1 MSTERYHELKTKYN
15 TLSDEREKINCL
27 IDIVLEIRN
36 YDIEEAYRLSKE
48 IIDRSRK
55 INYTEGIGRGLNNK
69 GACYWLKGEYD
80 NGLDTLKE
88 ALKIAKQFDLLALKA
103 RIYNN
108 YGNIYRDLGDLSNAS
123 KYFQWALEIN
133 EELGDELSQSV
144 VLISISNLHFDLYDY
159 DNALEYAK
167 RCLEIFKKYDD
178 KKRLISVYHTLGN
191 IYLKQ
196 EVYNLA
202 IVNFKRSLVLSEPNT
217 VGHMLA
223 NSGIG
228 KVYYKEKMFEK
239 AQKYLR
245 LVIQQAKELSNFEG
259 IIISEFYLG
268 RISLDEMDYKNAL
281 IHFDIAFDLANEH
294 SRKHDVMSIHEMY
307 AQVYEKMGDI
317 VEAYENLKKFE
328 KLKEEI
334 FQQNAINKLRNLQVR
349 HEIEF
354 AVKEKEVAEQS
365 AKLKQEFIA
374 NMSHEIRTPMNAI
387 VGMAR
392 LLQEKNPRDDQNKY
406 LNAITQSADNLLVII
421 NDILDFSK
429 IEAGK
434 ITIESVPFSL
444 KHLLKNVVTL
454 LRFKAVEKGIDIRFD
469 ANENVPEHLIGDPT
483 RLSQVLMNLAGNAVK
498 FTEKGMVQ
506 IVCRNVELEDDFV
519 KIAFDVIDTG
529 IGISEKYVG
538 KIFESFTQAGTD
550 VARKFGGTGLG
561 LTISKQLVELMEG
574 SIEVSSKIGEGTTFT
589 FLLPFQIGDGKFIEQ
604 LDELDIAE
612 SDLNVLNRTKILLVD
627 DNEFNRIVAVDT
639 LKSIAANIDI
649 TEAQSGFDA
658 IEKLKESTF
667 DLVLMDIQ
675 MPKMSGIETTK
686 KIRNE
691 FDEPISNIKIIAM
704 TANVMKNDIDNY
716 LQNGMNDHIP
726 KPFHKSEL
734 VNKILNQL
742 DKEIVGNRQLAVSN
756 IQLAVV
762 SQLSAFE
769 NKNQVLTTNNLPLNT
784 KLTDPRFLISFA
796 GNDKEKQKKYI
807 NIFLQNAPKLLT
819 QMQNGLEKNDHEM
832 IKISAHSL
840 KTQLNYMGV
849 KEEFSHVQEI
859 EQMTSHTHKKEEIK
873 LLIDNLQMVCEQAFK
888 ELENY
893 VKAI

>member
-1 MSTERYHELKTKYN
+1 MSTERYHELQANYN
-15 TLSDEREKINCL
+15 TLTDEREKINCL

-36 YDIEEAYRLSKE
+36 YDIDEAFRLSNE
-48 IIDRSRK
+48 IIERSTK
-55 INYTEGIGRGLNNK
+55 IDYQEGVGRGLNNK

-80 NGLDTLKE
+80 KGMSVLKE
-88 ALKIAKQFDLLALKA
+88 ALKIAKQYKLVALKA

-133 EELGDELSQSV
+133 EQLGDELSQSA

-159 DNALEYAK
+159 ENALEYAK
-167 RCLEIFKKYDD
+167 RCLQIFIKYDD

-202 IVNFKRSLVLSEPNT
+202 IINFKRSLVLSEPNT

-268 RISLDEMDYKNAL
+268 RISLDEKDYKNAL
-281 IHFDIAFDLANEH
+281 VHFDIAFDLANEH
-294 SRKHDVMSIHEMY
+294 FRKHDVMSIHEMY
-307 AQVYEKMGDI
+307 AKVYEKMGDI

-334 FQQNAINKLRNLQVR
+334 FQQNTFNKLRNLQLR

-387 VGMAR
+387 VGMTR
-392 LLQEKNPRDDQNKY
+392 LLQEKNPRADQSKY
-406 LNAITQSADNLLVII
+406 LDAITQSADNLLVII

-434 ITIESVPFSL
+434 ITIESVSFSL
-444 KHLLKNVVTL
+444 KQILKNVVTL
-454 LRFKAVEKGIDIRFD
+454 LRFKAIEKGIDIRFD
-469 ANENVPEHLIGDPT
+469 FTENVPEHLIGDPT
-483 RLSQVLMNLAGNAVK
+483 RLTQVLMNLAGNAVK
-498 FTEKGMVQ
+498 FTEKGSVQ
-506 IVCRNVELEDDFV
+506 IVCRNVELEGDCV
-519 KIAFDVIDTG
+519 KMAFDVIDTG
-529 IGISEKYVG
+529 IGISEEYVG

-561 LTISKQLVELMEG
+561 LTISKQLVELMGG
-574 SIEVSSKIGEGTTFT
+574 SVEVKSKIGEGTTFT
-589 FLLPFQIGDGKFIEQ
+589 FILPFQIGEGDFKQSQDDFT
-604 LDELDIAE
+604 IAVN
-612 SDLNVLNRTKILLVD
+612 DLEILNLSKILLVD

-639 LKSIAANIDI
+639 LKSIAPNISI
-649 TEAQSGFDA
+649 LEAQSGMEA
-658 IEKLKESTF
+658 IEKLKTNEI

-675 MPKMSGIETTK
+675 MPKMSGIEATLF
-686 KIRNE
+686 IRNKLE
-691 FDEPISNIKIIAM
+691 APLNRIKIIAM
-704 TANVMKNDIDNY
+704 TANVMKNDIDSY

-734 VNKILNQL
+734 IFKILNQL
-742 DKEIVGNRQLAVSN
+742 DKNKEVIKNRIVEYEAIEDEQAPSHL
-756 IQLAVV
+756 
-762 SQLSAFE
+762 
-769 NKNQVLTTNNLPLNT
+769 LPAT
-784 KLTDPRFLISFA
+784 QLTDPSFLISFA
-796 GNDKEKQKKYI
+796 GDDKEKQKKYI
-807 NIFLQNAPKLLT
+807 SIFLQNAPKLLL
-819 QMQNGLEKNDHEM
+819 QMQNGFENNDLEM
-832 IKISAHSL
+832 VKISAHSL

-849 KEEFSHVQEI
+849 KEEYSHVQEI
-859 EQMTSHTHKKEEIK
+859 EQMASHEHKNEEIK
-873 LLIDNLQMVCEQAFK
+873 LLIDNLQQICVQAFK
-888 ELENY
+888 ELEDY
-893 VKAI
+893 IEAI

>member
-1 MSTERYHELKTKYN
+1 MSTERYHELQANYN
-15 TLSDEREKINCL
+15 TLTDEREKINCL

-36 YDIEEAYRLSKE
+36 YDIDEAFRLSNE
-48 IIDRSRK
+48 IIERSTK
-55 INYTEGIGRGLNNK
+55 IDYQEGVGRGLNNK

-80 NGLDTLKE
+80 KGMSVLKE
-88 ALKIAKQFDLLALKA
+88 ALKIAKQYKLVALKA

-133 EELGDELSQSV
+133 EQLGDELSQSA

-159 DNALEYAK
+159 ENALEYAK
-167 RCLEIFKKYDD
+167 RCLQIFIKYDD

-202 IVNFKRSLVLSEPNT
+202 IINFKRSLVLSEPNT

-268 RISLDEMDYKNAL
+268 RISLDEKDYKNAL
-281 IHFDIAFDLANEH
+281 VHFDIAFDLANEH
-294 SRKHDVMSIHEMY
+294 FRKHDVMSIHEMY
-307 AQVYEKMGDI
+307 AKVYEKMGDI

-334 FQQNAINKLRNLQVR
+334 FQQNTFNKLRNLQLR

-387 VGMAR
+387 VGMTR
-392 LLQEKNPRDDQNKY
+392 LLQEKNPRADQSKY
-406 LNAITQSADNLLVII
+406 LDAITQSADNLLVII

-434 ITIESVPFSL
+434 ITIESVSFSL
-444 KHLLKNVVTL
+444 KQILKNVVTL
-454 LRFKAVEKGIDIRFD
+454 LRFKAIEKGIDIRFD
-469 ANENVPEHLIGDPT
+469 FTENVPEHLIGDPT
-483 RLSQVLMNLAGNAVK
+483 RLTQVLMNLAGNAVK
-498 FTEKGMVQ
+498 FTEKGSVQ
-506 IVCRNVELEDDFV
+506 IVCRNVELEGDCV
-519 KIAFDVIDTG
+519 KMAFDVIDTG
-529 IGISEKYVG
+529 IGISEEYVG

-561 LTISKQLVELMEG
+561 LTISKQLVELMGG
-574 SIEVSSKIGEGTTFT
+574 SVEVKSKIGEGTTFT
-589 FLLPFQIGDGKFIEQ
+589 FILPFQIGEGDFKQSQDDFT
-604 LDELDIAE
+604 IAVN
-612 SDLNVLNRTKILLVD
+612 DLEILNRSKILLVD

-639 LKSIAANIDI
+639 LKSIAPNMSIL
-649 TEAQSGFDA
+649 EAQSGMEA
-658 IEKLKESTF
+658 IEKLKTNEI

-675 MPKMSGIETTK
+675 MPKMSGIEATLF
-686 KIRNE
+686 IRNKLE
-691 FDEPISNIKIIAM
+691 APLNRIKIIAM
-704 TANVMKNDIDNY
+704 TANVMKNDIDSY

-734 VNKILNQL
+734 IFKILNQL
-742 DKEIVGNRQLAVSN
+742 DNNKEVIKNRIVEYEAIEDELAPSH
-756 IQLAVV
+756 L
-762 SQLSAFE
+762 
-769 NKNQVLTTNNLPLNT
+769 LPAT
-784 KLTDPRFLISFA
+784 QLTDPSFLISFA
-796 GNDKEKQKKYI
+796 GDDKEKQKKYI
-807 NIFLQNAPKLLT
+807 SIFLKNAPKLLL
-819 QMQNGLEKNDHEM
+819 QMQNGFENNDLEM
-832 IKISAHSL
+832 VKISAHSL

-849 KEEFSHVQEI
+849 KEEYSHVQEI
-859 EQMTSHTHKKEEIK
+859 EQMASHEHKNEEIK
-873 LLIDNLQMVCEQAFK
+873 SLIDNLQQICVQAFK
-888 ELENY
+888 ELEDY
-893 VKAI
+893 IEAI

>member
-1 MSTERYHELKTKYN
+1 MSTERYHELQANYN
-15 TLSDEREKINCL
+15 TLTDEREKINCL

-36 YDIEEAYRLSKE
+36 YDIDEAFRLSNE
-48 IIDRSRK
+48 IIERSTK
-55 INYTEGIGRGLNNK
+55 IDYQEGVGRGLNNK

-80 NGLDTLKE
+80 KGMSVLKE
-88 ALKIAKQFDLLALKA
+88 ALKIAKQYKLVALKA

-133 EELGDELSQSV
+133 EQLGDELSQSA

-159 DNALEYAK
+159 ENALEYAK
-167 RCLEIFKKYDD
+167 RCLQIFIKYDD

-202 IVNFKRSLVLSEPNT
+202 IINFKRSLVLSEPNT

-268 RISLDEMDYKNAL
+268 RISLDEKDYKNAL
-281 IHFDIAFDLANEH
+281 VHFDIAFDLANEH
-294 SRKHDVMSIHEMY
+294 FRKHDVMSIHEMY
-307 AQVYEKMGDI
+307 AKVYEKMGDI

-334 FQQNAINKLRNLQVR
+334 FQQNTFNKLRNLQLR

-387 VGMAR
+387 VGMTR
-392 LLQEKNPRDDQNKY
+392 LLQEKNPRADQSKY
-406 LNAITQSADNLLVII
+406 LDAITQSADNLLVII

-434 ITIESVPFSL
+434 ITIESVSFSL
-444 KHLLKNVVTL
+444 KQILKNVVTL
-454 LRFKAVEKGIDIRFD
+454 LRFKAIEKGIDIRFD
-469 ANENVPEHLIGDPT
+469 INENVPEHLIGDPT
-483 RLSQVLMNLAGNAVK
+483 RLTQVLMNLAGNAVK
-498 FTEKGMVQ
+498 FTEKGSVQ
-506 IVCRNVELEDDFV
+506 IVCRNVELEGDYV
-519 KIAFDVIDTG
+519 KMAFDVIDTG
-529 IGISEKYVG
+529 IGISEEYVG

-561 LTISKQLVELMEG
+561 LTISKQLVVLMGG
-574 SIEVSSKIGEGTTFT
+574 SVEVKSKIGEGTTFT
-589 FLLPFQIGDGKFIEQ
+589 FILPFQIGEGDFKQSQDDFT
-604 LDELDIAE
+604 IAVN
-612 SDLNVLNRTKILLVD
+612 DLEILNRSKILLVD

-639 LKSIAANIDI
+639 LKSIAPNMSIL
-649 TEAQSGFDA
+649 EAQSGMEA
-658 IEKLKESTF
+658 IEKLKTNEI

-675 MPKMSGIETTK
+675 MPKMSGIEATLF
-686 KIRNE
+686 IRNKLE
-691 FDEPISNIKIIAM
+691 APLNRIKIIAM
-704 TANVMKNDIDNY
+704 TANVMKNDIDSY

-734 VNKILNQL
+734 IFKILNQL
-742 DKEIVGNRQLAVSN
+742 DNNKEVIKNRIVEYEAIEDELAPSH
-756 IQLAVV
+756 L
-762 SQLSAFE
+762 
-769 NKNQVLTTNNLPLNT
+769 LPAT
-784 KLTDPRFLISFA
+784 QLTDPSFLISFA
-796 GNDKEKQKKYI
+796 GDDKEKQKKYI
-807 NIFLQNAPKLLT
+807 SIFLKNAPKLLL
-819 QMQNGLEKNDHEM
+819 QMQNGFENNDLEM
-832 IKISAHSL
+832 VKISAHSL

-849 KEEFSHVQEI
+849 KEEYSHVQEI
-859 EQMTSHTHKKEEIK
+859 EQMASHEHKNEEIK
-873 LLIDNLQMVCEQAFK
+873 LLIDNLQQICVQAFK
-888 ELENY
+888 ELEDY
-893 VKAI
+893 IEAI

>member
-1 MSTERYHELKTKYN
+1 MSTERYHELQANYN
-15 TLSDEREKINCL
+15 TLTDEREKINCL

-36 YDIEEAYRLSKE
+36 YDIDEAFRLSNE
-48 IIDRSRK
+48 IIERSTK
-55 INYTEGIGRGLNNK
+55 IDYQEGVGRGLNNK

-80 NGLDTLKE
+80 KGMSVLKE
-88 ALKIAKQFDLLALKA
+88 ALKIAKQYKLVALKA

-133 EELGDELSQSV
+133 EQLGDELSQSA

-159 DNALEYAK
+159 ENALEYAK
-167 RCLEIFKKYDD
+167 RCLQIFIKYDD

-202 IVNFKRSLVLSEPNT
+202 IINFKRSLVLSEPNT

-268 RISLDEMDYKNAL
+268 RISLDEKDYKNAL
-281 IHFDIAFDLANEH
+281 VHFDIAFDLANEH
-294 SRKHDVMSIHEMY
+294 FRKHDVMSIHEMY
-307 AQVYEKMGDI
+307 AKVYEKMGDI

-334 FQQNAINKLRNLQVR
+334 FQQNTFNKLRNLQLR

-387 VGMAR
+387 VGMTR
-392 LLQEKNPRDDQNKY
+392 LLQEKNPRADQSKY
-406 LNAITQSADNLLVII
+406 LDAITQSADNLLVII

-434 ITIESVPFSL
+434 ITIESVSFSL
-444 KHLLKNVVTL
+444 KQILKNVVTL
-454 LRFKAVEKGIDIRFD
+454 LRFKAIEKGIDIRFD
-469 ANENVPEHLIGDPT
+469 INENVPEHLIGDPT
-483 RLSQVLMNLAGNAVK
+483 RLTQVLMNLAGNAVK
-498 FTEKGMVQ
+498 FTEKGSVQ
-506 IVCRNVELEDDFV
+506 IVCRNVELEGDYV
-519 KIAFDVIDTG
+519 KMAFDVIDTG
-529 IGISEKYVG
+529 IGISEEYVG

-561 LTISKQLVELMEG
+561 LTISKQLVVLMGG
-574 SIEVSSKIGEGTTFT
+574 SVEVKSKIGEGTTFT
-589 FLLPFQIGDGKFIEQ
+589 FILPFQIGEGDFKQSQDDFT
-604 LDELDIAE
+604 IAVN
-612 SDLNVLNRTKILLVD
+612 DLEILNRSKILLVD

-639 LKSIAANIDI
+639 LKSIAPNMSIL
-649 TEAQSGFDA
+649 EAQSGMEA
-658 IEKLKESTF
+658 IEKLKTNEI

-675 MPKMSGIETTK
+675 MPKMSGIEATLF
-686 KIRNE
+686 IRNKLE
-691 FDEPISNIKIIAM
+691 APLNRIKIIAM
-704 TANVMKNDIDNY
+704 TANVMKNDIDSY

-734 VNKILNQL
+734 IFKILNQL
-742 DKEIVGNRQLAVSN
+742 DNNKEVIKNRIVEYEAIEDELAPSH
-756 IQLAVV
+756 L
-762 SQLSAFE
+762 
-769 NKNQVLTTNNLPLNT
+769 LPAT
-784 KLTDPRFLISFA
+784 QLTDPSFLISFA
-796 GNDKEKQKKYI
+796 GDDKEKQKKYI
-807 NIFLQNAPKLLT
+807 SIFLKNAPKLLL
-819 QMQNGLEKNDHEM
+819 QMQNGFENNDLEM
-832 IKISAHSL
+832 VKISAHSL

-849 KEEFSHVQEI
+849 KEEYSHVQEI
-859 EQMTSHTHKKEEIK
+859 EQMASHEHKNEEIK
-873 LLIDNLQMVCEQAFK
+873 SLIDNLQQICVQAFK
-888 ELENY
+888 ELEEY
-893 VKAI
+893 IEAI

>member
-1 MSTERYHELKTKYN
+1 MSTERYHELQANYN
-15 TLSDEREKINCL
+15 TLTDEREKINCL

-36 YDIEEAYRLSKE
+36 YDIDEAFRLSNE
-48 IIDRSRK
+48 IIERSTK
-55 INYTEGIGRGLNNK
+55 IDYQEGVGRGLNNK

-80 NGLDTLKE
+80 KGMSVLKE
-88 ALKIAKQFDLLALKA
+88 ALKIAKQYKLVALKA

-133 EELGDELSQSV
+133 EQLGDELSQSA

-159 DNALEYAK
+159 ENALEYAK
-167 RCLEIFKKYDD
+167 RCLQIFIKYDD

-202 IVNFKRSLVLSEPNT
+202 IINFKRSLVLSEPNT

-268 RISLDEMDYKNAL
+268 RISLDEKDYKNAL
-281 IHFDIAFDLANEH
+281 VHFDIAFDLANEH
-294 SRKHDVMSIHEMY
+294 FRKHDVMSIHEMY
-307 AQVYEKMGDI
+307 AKVYEKMGDI

-334 FQQNAINKLRNLQVR
+334 FQQNTFNKLRNLQFR

-387 VGMAR
+387 VGMTR
-392 LLQEKNPRDDQNKY
+392 LLQEKNPRADQSKY
-406 LNAITQSADNLLVII
+406 LDAITQSADNLLVII

-434 ITIESVPFSL
+434 ITIESVSFSL
-444 KHLLKNVVTL
+444 KQILKNVVTL
-454 LRFKAVEKGIDIRFD
+454 LRFKAIEKGIDIRFD
-469 ANENVPEHLIGDPT
+469 FNENVPEHLIGDPT
-483 RLSQVLMNLAGNAVK
+483 RLTQVLMNLAGNAVK
-498 FTEKGMVQ
+498 FTEKGSVQ
-506 IVCRNVELEDDFV
+506 IVCRNVELEGDYV
-519 KIAFDVIDTG
+519 KMAFDVIDTG
-529 IGISEKYVG
+529 IGISEEYVG

-561 LTISKQLVELMEG
+561 LTISKQLVVLMGG
-574 SIEVSSKIGEGTTFT
+574 SVEVKSKIGEGTTFT
-589 FLLPFQIGDGKFIEQ
+589 FILPFQIGEGDFKQSQDDFT
-604 LDELDIAE
+604 IAVN
-612 SDLNVLNRTKILLVD
+612 DLEILNRSKILLVD

-639 LKSIAANIDI
+639 LKSIAPNMSIL
-649 TEAQSGFDA
+649 EAQSGMEA
-658 IEKLKESTF
+658 IEKLKTNEI

-675 MPKMSGIETTK
+675 MPKMSGIEATLF
-686 KIRNE
+686 IRNKLE
-691 FDEPISNIKIIAM
+691 APLNRIKIIAM
-704 TANVMKNDIDNY
+704 TANVMKNDIDSY

-734 VNKILNQL
+734 IFKILNQL
-742 DKEIVGNRQLAVSN
+742 DNNKEVIKNRIVEYEAIEDELAPSH
-756 IQLAVV
+756 L
-762 SQLSAFE
+762 
-769 NKNQVLTTNNLPLNT
+769 LPAT
-784 KLTDPRFLISFA
+784 QLTDPSFLISFA
-796 GNDKEKQKKYI
+796 GDDKEKQKKYI
-807 NIFLQNAPKLLT
+807 SIFLKNAPKLLL
-819 QMQNGLEKNDHEM
+819 QMQNGFENNDLEM
-832 IKISAHSL
+832 VKISAHSL

-849 KEEFSHVQEI
+849 KEEYSHVQEI
-859 EQMTSHTHKKEEIK
+859 EQMASHEHKNEEIK
-873 LLIDNLQMVCEQAFK
+873 SLIDNLQQICVQAFK
-888 ELENY
+888 ELEEY
-893 VKAI
+893 IEAI

>member
-1 MSTERYHELKTKYN
+1 MSTERYHELQANYN
-15 TLSDEREKINCL
+15 TLTDEREKINCL

-36 YDIEEAYRLSKE
+36 YDIDEAFRLSNE
-48 IIDRSRK
+48 IIERSTK
-55 INYTEGIGRGLNNK
+55 IDYQEGVGRGLNNK

-80 NGLDTLKE
+80 KGMSVLKE
-88 ALKIAKQFDLLALKA
+88 ALKIAKQYKLVALKA

-133 EELGDELSQSV
+133 EQLGDELSQSA

-159 DNALEYAK
+159 ENALEYAK
-167 RCLEIFKKYDD
+167 RCLQIFIKYDD

-202 IVNFKRSLVLSEPNT
+202 IINFKRSLVLSEPNT

-268 RISLDEMDYKNAL
+268 RISLDEKDYKNAL
-281 IHFDIAFDLANEH
+281 VHFDIAFDLANEH
-294 SRKHDVMSIHEMY
+294 FRKHDVMSIHEMY
-307 AQVYEKMGDI
+307 AKVYEKMGDI

-334 FQQNAINKLRNLQVR
+334 FQQNTFNKLRNLQLR

-387 VGMAR
+387 VGMTR
-392 LLQEKNPRDDQNKY
+392 LLQEKNPRADQSKY
-406 LNAITQSADNLLVII
+406 LDAITQSADNLLVII

-434 ITIESVPFSL
+434 ITIESVSFSL
-444 KHLLKNVVTL
+444 KQILKNVVTL
-454 LRFKAVEKGIDIRFD
+454 LRFKAIEKGIDIRFD
-469 ANENVPEHLIGDPT
+469 FNENVPEHLIGDPT
-483 RLSQVLMNLAGNAVK
+483 RLTQVLMNLAGNAVK
-498 FTEKGMVQ
+498 FTEKGSVQ
-506 IVCRNVELEDDFV
+506 IVCRNVELEGDCV
-519 KIAFDVIDTG
+519 KMAFDVIDTG
-529 IGISEKYVG
+529 IGISEEYVG

-561 LTISKQLVELMEG
+561 LTISKQLVVLMGG
-574 SIEVSSKIGEGTTFT
+574 SVEVKSKIGEGTTFT
-589 FLLPFQIGDGKFIEQ
+589 FILPFQIGEGDFKQSQDDFT
-604 LDELDIAE
+604 IAVN
-612 SDLNVLNRTKILLVD
+612 DLEILNRSKILLVD

-639 LKSIAANIDI
+639 LKSIAPNMSIL
-649 TEAQSGFDA
+649 EAQSGMEA
-658 IEKLKESTF
+658 IEKLKTNEI

-675 MPKMSGIETTK
+675 MPKMSGIEATLF
-686 KIRNE
+686 IRNKLE
-691 FDEPISNIKIIAM
+691 APLNRIKIIAM
-704 TANVMKNDIDNY
+704 TANVMKNDIDSY

-734 VNKILNQL
+734 IFKILNQL
-742 DKEIVGNRQLAVSN
+742 DNNKEVIKNRIVEYEAIEDELAPSH
-756 IQLAVV
+756 L
-762 SQLSAFE
+762 
-769 NKNQVLTTNNLPLNT
+769 LPAT
-784 KLTDPRFLISFA
+784 QLTDPSFLISFA
-796 GNDKEKQKKYI
+796 GDDKEKQKKYI
-807 NIFLQNAPKLLT
+807 SIFLKNAPKLLL
-819 QMQNGLEKNDHEM
+819 QMQNGFENNDLEM
-832 IKISAHSL
+832 VKISAHSL

-849 KEEFSHVQEI
+849 KEEYSHVQEI
-859 EQMTSHTHKKEEIK
+859 EQMASHEHKNEEIK
-873 LLIDNLQMVCEQAFK
+873 SLIDNLQQICVQAFK
-888 ELENY
+888 ELEDY
-893 VKAI
+893 IEAI

>member
-1 MSTERYHELKTKYN
+1 MSTERYHELQANYN
-15 TLSDEREKINCL
+15 TLTDEREKINCL

-36 YDIEEAYRLSKE
+36 YDIDEAFRLSNE
-48 IIDRSRK
+48 IIERSTK
-55 INYTEGIGRGLNNK
+55 IDYQEGVGRGLNNK

-80 NGLDTLKE
+80 KGMSVLKE
-88 ALKIAKQFDLLALKA
+88 ALKIAKQYKLVALKA

-133 EELGDELSQSV
+133 EQLGDELSQSA

-159 DNALEYAK
+159 ENALEYAK
-167 RCLEIFKKYDD
+167 RCLQIFIKYDD

-202 IVNFKRSLVLSEPNT
+202 IINFKRSLVLSEPNT

-268 RISLDEMDYKNAL
+268 RISLDEKDYKNAL
-281 IHFDIAFDLANEH
+281 VHFDIAFDLANEH
-294 SRKHDVMSIHEMY
+294 FRKHDVMSIHEMY
-307 AQVYEKMGDI
+307 AKVYEKMGDI

-334 FQQNAINKLRNLQVR
+334 FQQNTFNKLRNLQLR

-387 VGMAR
+387 VGMTR
-392 LLQEKNPRDDQNKY
+392 LLQEKNPRADQSKY
-406 LNAITQSADNLLVII
+406 LDAITQSADNLLVII

-434 ITIESVPFSL
+434 ITIESVSFSL
-444 KHLLKNVVTL
+444 KQILKNVVTL
-454 LRFKAVEKGIDIRFD
+454 LRFKAIEKGIDIRFD
-469 ANENVPEHLIGDPT
+469 INENVPEHLIGDPT
-483 RLSQVLMNLAGNAVK
+483 RLTQVLMNLAGNAVK
-498 FTEKGMVQ
+498 FTEKGSVQ
-506 IVCRNVELEDDFV
+506 IVCRNVELEGDCV
-519 KIAFDVIDTG
+519 KMAFDVIDTG
-529 IGISEKYVG
+529 IGISEEYVG

-561 LTISKQLVELMEG
+561 LTISKQLVVLMGG
-574 SIEVSSKIGEGTTFT
+574 SVEVKSKIGEGTTFT
-589 FLLPFQIGDGKFIEQ
+589 FILPFQIGEGDFKQSQDDFT
-604 LDELDIAE
+604 IAVN
-612 SDLNVLNRTKILLVD
+612 DLEILNRSKILLVD

-639 LKSIAANIDI
+639 LKSIAPNMSIL
-649 TEAQSGFDA
+649 EAQSGMEA
-658 IEKLKESTF
+658 IEKLKTNEI

-675 MPKMSGIETTK
+675 MPKMSGIEATLF
-686 KIRNE
+686 IRNKLE
-691 FDEPISNIKIIAM
+691 APLNRIKIIAM
-704 TANVMKNDIDNY
+704 TANVMKNDIDSY

-734 VNKILNQL
+734 IFKILNQL
-742 DKEIVGNRQLAVSN
+742 DNNKEVIKNRIVEYEATEDELAPSH
-756 IQLAVV
+756 L
-762 SQLSAFE
+762 
-769 NKNQVLTTNNLPLNT
+769 LPAT
-784 KLTDPRFLISFA
+784 QLTDPSFLISFA
-796 GNDKEKQKKYI
+796 GDDKEKQKKYI
-807 NIFLQNAPKLLT
+807 SIFLKNAPKLLL
-819 QMQNGLEKNDHEM
+819 QMQNGFENNDLEM
-832 IKISAHSL
+832 VKISAHSL

-849 KEEFSHVQEI
+849 KEEYSHVQEI
-859 EQMTSHTHKKEEIK
+859 EQMASHEHKNEEIK
-873 LLIDNLQMVCEQAFK
+873 SLIDNLQQICVQAFK
-888 ELENY
+888 ELEEY
-893 VKAI
+893 IEAI

>member
-1 MSTERYHELKTKYN
+1 MSTERYHELQANYN
-15 TLSDEREKINCL
+15 TLTDEREKINCL

-36 YDIEEAYRLSKE
+36 YDIDEAFRLSNE
-48 IIDRSRK
+48 IIERSTK
-55 INYTEGIGRGLNNK
+55 IDYQEGVGRGLNNK

-80 NGLDTLKE
+80 KGMSVLKE
-88 ALKIAKQFDLLALKA
+88 ALKIAKQYKLVALKA

-133 EELGDELSQSV
+133 EQLGDELSQSA

-159 DNALEYAK
+159 ENALEYAK
-167 RCLEIFKKYDD
+167 RCLQIFIKYDD

-202 IVNFKRSLVLSEPNT
+202 IINFKRSLVLSEPNT

-268 RISLDEMDYKNAL
+268 RISLDEKDYKNAL
-281 IHFDIAFDLANEH
+281 VHFDIAFDLANEH
-294 SRKHDVMSIHEMY
+294 FRKHDVMSIHEMY
-307 AQVYEKMGDI
+307 AKVYEKMGDI

-334 FQQNAINKLRNLQVR
+334 FQQNTFNKLRNLQLR

-387 VGMAR
+387 VGMTR
-392 LLQEKNPRDDQNKY
+392 LLQEKNPRADQSKY
-406 LNAITQSADNLLVII
+406 LDAITQSADNLLVII

-434 ITIESVPFSL
+434 ITIESVSFSL
-444 KHLLKNVVTL
+444 KQILKNVVTL
-454 LRFKAVEKGIDIRFD
+454 LRFKAIEKGIDIRFD
-469 ANENVPEHLIGDPT
+469 FNENVPEHLIGDPT
-483 RLSQVLMNLAGNAVK
+483 RLTQVLMNLAGNAVK
-498 FTEKGMVQ
+498 FTEKGSVQ
-506 IVCRNVELEDDFV
+506 IVCRNVELEGDCV
-519 KIAFDVIDTG
+519 KMAFDVIDTG
-529 IGISEKYVG
+529 IGISEEYVG

-561 LTISKQLVELMEG
+561 LTISKQLVELMGG
-574 SIEVSSKIGEGTTFT
+574 SVEVKSKIGVGTTFT
-589 FLLPFQIGDGKFIEQ
+589 FILPFQIGEGDFKQSQDDFT
-604 LDELDIAE
+604 IAVN
-612 SDLNVLNRTKILLVD
+612 DLEILNLSKILLVD

-639 LKSIAANIDI
+639 LKSIAPNMSIL
-649 TEAQSGFDA
+649 EAQSGMEA
-658 IEKLKESTF
+658 IEKLKTNEI

-675 MPKMSGIETTK
+675 MPKMSGIEATLF
-686 KIRNE
+686 IRNKLE
-691 FDEPISNIKIIAM
+691 APLNRIKIIAM
-704 TANVMKNDIDNY
+704 TANVMKNDIDSY

-734 VNKILNQL
+734 IFKILNQL
-742 DKEIVGNRQLAVSN
+742 DNNKEVIKNRIVEYEAIEDELAPSH
-756 IQLAVV
+756 L
-762 SQLSAFE
+762 
-769 NKNQVLTTNNLPLNT
+769 LPAT
-784 KLTDPRFLISFA
+784 QLTDPSFLISFA
-796 GNDKEKQKKYI
+796 GDDKEKQKKYI
-807 NIFLQNAPKLLT
+807 SIFLKNAPKLLL
-819 QMQNGLEKNDHEM
+819 QMQNGFESNDLEM
-832 IKISAHSL
+832 VKISAHSL

-849 KEEFSHVQEI
+849 KEEYSHVQEI
-859 EQMTSHTHKKEEIK
+859 EQMASHEHKNEEIK
-873 LLIDNLQMVCEQAFK
+873 SLIDNLQQICVQAFK
-888 ELENY
+888 ELEDY
-893 VKAI
+893 IEAI

>member
-1 MSTERYHELKTKYN
+1 MSTERYHELQANYN
-15 TLSDEREKINCL
+15 TLTDEREKINCL

-36 YDIEEAYRLSKE
+36 YDIDEAFRLSNE
-48 IIDRSRK
+48 IIERSTK
-55 INYTEGIGRGLNNK
+55 IDYQEGVGRGLNNK

-80 NGLDTLKE
+80 KGMSVLKE
-88 ALKIAKQFDLLALKA
+88 ALKIAKQYKLVALKA

-133 EELGDELSQSV
+133 EQLGDELSQSA

-159 DNALEYAK
+159 ENALEYAK
-167 RCLEIFKKYDD
+167 RCLQIFIKYDD

-202 IVNFKRSLVLSEPNT
+202 IINFKRSLVLSEPNT

-268 RISLDEMDYKNAL
+268 RISLDEKDYKNAL
-281 IHFDIAFDLANEH
+281 VHFDIAFDLANEH
-294 SRKHDVMSIHEMY
+294 FRKHDVMSIHEMY
-307 AQVYEKMGDI
+307 AKVYEKMGDI

-334 FQQNAINKLRNLQVR
+334 FQQNTFNKLRNLQLR

-387 VGMAR
+387 VGMTR
-392 LLQEKNPRDDQNKY
+392 LLQEKNPRADQSKY
-406 LNAITQSADNLLVII
+406 LDAITQSADNLLVII

-434 ITIESVPFSL
+434 ITIESVSFSL
-444 KHLLKNVVTL
+444 KQILKNVVTL
-454 LRFKAVEKGIDIRFD
+454 LRFKAIEKGIDIRFD
-469 ANENVPEHLIGDPT
+469 FTENVPEHLIGDPT
-483 RLSQVLMNLAGNAVK
+483 RLTQVLMNLAGNAVK
-498 FTEKGMVQ
+498 FTEKGSVQ
-506 IVCRNVELEDDFV
+506 IVCRNVELEGDCV
-519 KIAFDVIDTG
+519 KMAFDVIDTG
-529 IGISEKYVG
+529 IGISEEYVG

-561 LTISKQLVELMEG
+561 LTISKQLVELMGG
-574 SIEVSSKIGEGTTFT
+574 SVEVKSKIGEGTTFT
-589 FLLPFQIGDGKFIEQ
+589 FILPFQIGEGDFKQSQDDFT
-604 LDELDIAE
+604 IAVN
-612 SDLNVLNRTKILLVD
+612 DLEILNLSKILLVD

-639 LKSIAANIDI
+639 LKSIAPNISI
-649 TEAQSGFDA
+649 LEAQSGMEA
-658 IEKLKESTF
+658 IEKLKTNEI

-675 MPKMSGIETTK
+675 MPKMSGIEATLF
-686 KIRNE
+686 IRNKLE
-691 FDEPISNIKIIAM
+691 APLNRIKIIAM
-704 TANVMKNDIDNY
+704 TANVMKNDIDSY

-734 VNKILNQL
+734 VFKILNQL
-742 DKEIVGNRQLAVSN
+742 DKNKEVIKNRIVEYEAIEDEQAPSHL
-756 IQLAVV
+756 
-762 SQLSAFE
+762 
-769 NKNQVLTTNNLPLNT
+769 LPAT
-784 KLTDPRFLISFA
+784 QLTDPSFLISFA
-796 GNDKEKQKKYI
+796 GDDKEKQKKYI
-807 NIFLQNAPKLLT
+807 SIFLQNAPKLLL
-819 QMQNGLEKNDHEM
+819 QMQNGFENNDLEM
-832 IKISAHSL
+832 VKISAHSL

-849 KEEFSHVQEI
+849 KEEYSHVQEI
-859 EQMTSHTHKKEEIK
+859 EQMASHEHKNEEIK
-873 LLIDNLQMVCEQAFK
+873 LLIDNLQQICVQAFK
-888 ELENY
+888 ELEDY
-893 VKAI
+893 IEAI

>member
-1 MSTERYHELKTKYN
+1 MSTERYHELQANYN
-15 TLSDEREKINCL
+15 TLTDEREKINCL

-36 YDIEEAYRLSKE
+36 YDIDEAFRLSNE
-48 IIDRSRK
+48 IIERSTK
-55 INYTEGIGRGLNNK
+55 IDYQEGVGRGLNNK

-80 NGLDTLKE
+80 KGMSVLKE
-88 ALKIAKQFDLLALKA
+88 ALKIAKQYKLVALKA

-133 EELGDELSQSV
+133 EQLGDELSQSA

-159 DNALEYAK
+159 ENALEYAK
-167 RCLEIFKKYDD
+167 RCLQIFIKYDD

-202 IVNFKRSLVLSEPNT
+202 IINFKRSLVLSEPNT

-268 RISLDEMDYKNAL
+268 RISLDEKDYKNAL
-281 IHFDIAFDLANEH
+281 VHFDIAFDLANEH
-294 SRKHDVMSIHEMY
+294 FRKHDVMSIHEMY
-307 AQVYEKMGDI
+307 AKVYEKMGDI

-334 FQQNAINKLRNLQVR
+334 FQQNTFNKLRNLQLR

-387 VGMAR
+387 VGMTR
-392 LLQEKNPRDDQNKY
+392 LLQEKNPRADQSKY
-406 LNAITQSADNLLVII
+406 LDAITQSADNLLVII

-434 ITIESVPFSL
+434 ITIESVSFSL
-444 KHLLKNVVTL
+444 KQILKNVVTL
-454 LRFKAVEKGIDIRFD
+454 LRFKAIEKGIDIRFD
-469 ANENVPEHLIGDPT
+469 INENVPEHLIGDPT
-483 RLSQVLMNLAGNAVK
+483 RLTQVLMNLAGNAVK
-498 FTEKGMVQ
+498 FTEKGSVQ
-506 IVCRNVELEDDFV
+506 IVCRNVELEGDCV
-519 KIAFDVIDTG
+519 KMAFDVIDTG
-529 IGISEKYVG
+529 IGISEEYVG

-561 LTISKQLVELMEG
+561 LTISKQLVVLMGG
-574 SIEVSSKIGEGTTFT
+574 SVEVKSKIGEGTTFT
-589 FLLPFQIGDGKFIEQ
+589 FILPFQIGEGDFKQSQDDFT
-604 LDELDIAE
+604 IAVN
-612 SDLNVLNRTKILLVD
+612 DLEILNRSKILLVD

-639 LKSIAANIDI
+639 LKSIAPNMSIL
-649 TEAQSGFDA
+649 EAQSGMEA
-658 IEKLKESTF
+658 IEKLKTNEI

-675 MPKMSGIETTK
+675 MPKMSGIEATLF
-686 KIRNE
+686 IRNKLE
-691 FDEPISNIKIIAM
+691 APLNRIKIIAM
-704 TANVMKNDIDNY
+704 TANVMKNDIDSY

-734 VNKILNQL
+734 IFKILNQL
-742 DKEIVGNRQLAVSN
+742 DNNKEVIKNRIVEYEAIEDELAPSH
-756 IQLAVV
+756 L
-762 SQLSAFE
+762 
-769 NKNQVLTTNNLPLNT
+769 LPAT
-784 KLTDPRFLISFA
+784 QLTDPSFLISFA
-796 GNDKEKQKKYI
+796 GDDKEKQKKYI
-807 NIFLQNAPKLLT
+807 SIFLKNAPKLLL
-819 QMQNGLEKNDHEM
+819 QMQNGFESNDLEM
-832 IKISAHSL
+832 VKISAHSL

-849 KEEFSHVQEI
+849 KEEYSHVQEI
-859 EQMTSHTHKKEEIK
+859 EQMASHEHKNEEIK
-873 LLIDNLQMVCEQAFK
+873 SLIDNLQHICVQAFK
-888 ELENY
+888 ELQEY
-893 VKAI
+893 IEAI

>member
-1 MSTERYHELKTKYN
+1 MSTERYHDLQAAYN
-15 TLSDEREKINCL
+15 TLTDEREKINCL

-36 YDIEEAYRLSKE
+36 YDIDEAFRLSNE
-48 IIDRSRK
+48 IVERSTKID
-55 INYTEGIGRGLNNK
+55 YQEGIGRGLNNK

-80 NGLDTLKE
+80 KGMSVLKE
-88 ALKIAKQFDLLALKA
+88 ALKIAKQFKLVALKA

-133 EELGDELSQSV
+133 EQLGDELSQSA

-159 DNALEYAK
+159 ENALEYAK
-167 RCLEIFKKYDD
+167 RCLQIFIKYDD

-202 IVNFKRSLVLSEPNT
+202 IINFKRSLVLSEPNT

-268 RISLDEMDYKNAL
+268 RISLDEKDYKNAL
-281 IHFDIAFDLANEH
+281 VHFDIAFDLANEH
-294 SRKHDVMSIHEMY
+294 FRKHDVMSIHEMY
-307 AQVYEKMGDI
+307 AKVYEKMGDI

-334 FQQNAINKLRNLQVR
+334 FQQNTFNKLRNLQFR

-387 VGMAR
+387 VGMTR
-392 LLQEKNPRDDQNKY
+392 LLQEKNPRADQSKY
-406 LNAITQSADNLLVII
+406 LDAITQSADNLLVII

-434 ITIESVPFSL
+434 ITIESVSFSL
-444 KHLLKNVVTL
+444 KQVLKNVVTL

-469 ANENVPEHLIGDPT
+469 FNESVPEHLIGDPT
-483 RLSQVLMNLAGNAVK
+483 RLTQVLMNLAGNAVK
-498 FTEKGMVQ
+498 FTEKGSVQ
-506 IVCRNVELEDDFV
+506 IVCSNVELEEDYV
-519 KIAFDVIDTG
+519 KMAFDVIDTG
-529 IGISEKYVG
+529 IGISEEYVG

-561 LTISKQLVELMEG
+561 LTISKQLVELMG
-574 SIEVSSKIGEGTTFT
+574 GAVEVKSKIGVGTTFT
-589 FLLPFQIGDGKFIEQ
+589 FILPFQIGEGDFKQSQDDFTIAVND
-604 LDELDIAE
+604 LEL
-612 SDLNVLNRTKILLVD
+612 LNRSKILLVD

-639 LKSIAANIDI
+639 LKSIAPSMSIL
-649 TEAQSGFDA
+649 EAQSGMEA
-658 IEKLKESTF
+658 IEKLKLNEI

-675 MPKMSGIETTK
+675 MPKMSGIETTLF
-686 KIRNE
+686 IRNKLE
-691 FDEPISNIKIIAM
+691 APLNKIKIIAM
-704 TANVMKNDIDNY
+704 TANVMKNDIDSY

-734 VNKILNQL
+734 VFKILNQL
-742 DKEIVGNRQLAVSN
+742 DKNKEEIRNRNVT
-756 IQLAVV
+756 
-762 SQLSAFE
+762 FE
-769 NKNQVLTTNNLPLNT
+769 LTQDKETHQNLFEDT

-796 GNDKEKQKKYI
+796 GEDKEKQKKYI
-807 NIFLQNAPKLLT
+807 NIFLQNAPKLLL
-819 QMQNGLEKNDHEM
+819 QMQNGFESNDLEM
-832 IKISAHSL
+832 VKISAHSL

-849 KEEFSHVQEI
+849 KEEYSHVQEI
-859 EQMTSHTHKKEEIK
+859 EQMATHEHKKDDIK
-873 LLIDNLQMVCEQAFK
+873 ELIDNLQHICHQAFK
-888 ELENY
+888 ELEEY
-893 VKAI
+893 VAAI

>member
-1 MSTERYHELKTKYN
+1 MSTERYHELQANYN
-15 TLSDEREKINCL
+15 TLTDEREKINCL

-36 YDIEEAYRLSKE
+36 YDIDEAFRLSNE
-48 IIDRSRK
+48 IIERSTK
-55 INYTEGIGRGLNNK
+55 IDYQEGLGRGLNNK

-80 NGLDTLKE
+80 KGMSVLKE
-88 ALKIAKQFDLLALKA
+88 ALKIAKQYKLVALKA

-133 EELGDELSQSV
+133 EQLGDELSQSA

-159 DNALEYAK
+159 ENALEYAK
-167 RCLEIFKKYDD
+167 RCLQIFIKYDD

-202 IVNFKRSLVLSEPNT
+202 IINFKRSLVLSEPNT

-268 RISLDEMDYKNAL
+268 RISLDEKDYKNAL
-281 IHFDIAFDLANEH
+281 VHFDIAFDLANEH
-294 SRKHDVMSIHEMY
+294 FRKHDVMSIHEMY
-307 AQVYEKMGDI
+307 AKVYEKMGDI

-334 FQQNAINKLRNLQVR
+334 FQQNTFNKLRNLQLR

-387 VGMAR
+387 VGMTR
-392 LLQEKNPRDDQNKY
+392 LLQEKNPRADQSKY
-406 LNAITQSADNLLVII
+406 LDAITQSADNLLVII

-434 ITIESVPFSL
+434 ITIESVSFSL
-444 KHLLKNVVTL
+444 KQILKNVVTL
-454 LRFKAVEKGIDIRFD
+454 LRFKAIEKGIDIRFD
-469 ANENVPEHLIGDPT
+469 FNENVPEHLIGDPT
-483 RLSQVLMNLAGNAVK
+483 RLTQVLMNLAGNAVK
-498 FTEKGMVQ
+498 FTEKGSVQ
-506 IVCRNVELEDDFV
+506 IVCRNVELEGDCV
-519 KIAFDVIDTG
+519 KMAFDVIDTG
-529 IGISEKYVG
+529 IGISEEYVG

-561 LTISKQLVELMEG
+561 LTISKQLVELMGG
-574 SIEVSSKIGEGTTFT
+574 SVEVKSKIGVGTTFT
-589 FLLPFQIGDGKFIEQ
+589 FILPFQIGEGDFKQSQDDFT
-604 LDELDIAE
+604 IAVN
-612 SDLNVLNRTKILLVD
+612 DLEILNLSKILLVD

-639 LKSIAANIDI
+639 LKSIAPNMSIL
-649 TEAQSGFDA
+649 EAQSGMEA
-658 IEKLKESTF
+658 IEKLKTNEI

-675 MPKMSGIETTK
+675 MPKMSGIEATLF
-686 KIRNE
+686 IRNKLE
-691 FDEPISNIKIIAM
+691 APLNRIKIIAM
-704 TANVMKNDIDNY
+704 TANVMKNDIDSY

-734 VNKILNQL
+734 IFKILNQL
-742 DKEIVGNRQLAVSN
+742 DNNKEVIKNRIVEYEAIEDELAPSH
-756 IQLAVV
+756 L
-762 SQLSAFE
+762 
-769 NKNQVLTTNNLPLNT
+769 LPAT
-784 KLTDPRFLISFA
+784 QLTDPSFLISFA
-796 GNDKEKQKKYI
+796 GDDKEKQKKYI
-807 NIFLQNAPKLLT
+807 SIFLKNAPKLLL
-819 QMQNGLEKNDHEM
+819 QMQNGFESNDLEM
-832 IKISAHSL
+832 VKISAHSL

-849 KEEFSHVQEI
+849 KEEYSHVQEI
-859 EQMTSHTHKKEEIK
+859 EQMASHEHKNEEIK
-873 LLIDNLQMVCEQAFK
+873 SLIDNLQQICVQAFK
-888 ELENY
+888 ELEDY
-893 VKAI
+893 IEAI

>member
-1 MSTERYHELKTKYN
+1 MSTERYHELQANYN
-15 TLSDEREKINCL
+15 TLTDEREKINCL

-36 YDIEEAYRLSKE
+36 YDIDEAFRLSNE
-48 IIDRSRK
+48 IIERSTK
-55 INYTEGIGRGLNNK
+55 IDYQEGVGRGLNNK

-80 NGLDTLKE
+80 KGMSVLKE
-88 ALKIAKQFDLLALKA
+88 ALKIAKQYKLVALKA

-133 EELGDELSQSV
+133 EQLGDELSQSA

-159 DNALEYAK
+159 ENALEYAK
-167 RCLEIFKKYDD
+167 RCLQIFIKYDD

-202 IVNFKRSLVLSEPNT
+202 IINFKRSLVLSEPNT

-268 RISLDEMDYKNAL
+268 RISLDEKDYKNAL
-281 IHFDIAFDLANEH
+281 VHFDIAFDLANEH
-294 SRKHDVMSIHEMY
+294 FRKHDVMSIHEMY
-307 AQVYEKMGDI
+307 AKVYEKMGDI

-334 FQQNAINKLRNLQVR
+334 FQQNTFNKLRNLQLR

-387 VGMAR
+387 VGMTR
-392 LLQEKNPRDDQNKY
+392 LLQEKNPRADQSKY
-406 LNAITQSADNLLVII
+406 LDAITQSADNLLVII

-434 ITIESVPFSL
+434 ITIESVSFSL
-444 KHLLKNVVTL
+444 KQILKNVVTL
-454 LRFKAVEKGIDIRFD
+454 LRFKAIEKGIDIRFD
-469 ANENVPEHLIGDPT
+469 FTENVPEHLIGDPT
-483 RLSQVLMNLAGNAVK
+483 RLTQVLMNLAGNAVK
-498 FTEKGMVQ
+498 FTEKGSVQ
-506 IVCRNVELEDDFV
+506 IVCRNVELEGDCV
-519 KIAFDVIDTG
+519 KMAFDVIDTG
-529 IGISEKYVG
+529 IGISEEYVG

-561 LTISKQLVELMEG
+561 LTISKQLVELMGG
-574 SIEVSSKIGEGTTFT
+574 SVEVKSKIGEGTTFT
-589 FLLPFQIGDGKFIEQ
+589 FILPFQIGEGDFKQSQDDFT
-604 LDELDIAE
+604 IAVN
-612 SDLNVLNRTKILLVD
+612 DLEILNRSKILLVD

-639 LKSIAANIDI
+639 LKSIAPNMSIL
-649 TEAQSGFDA
+649 EAQSGMEA
-658 IEKLKESTF
+658 IEKLKTNEI

-675 MPKMSGIETTK
+675 MPKMSGIEATLF
-686 KIRNE
+686 IRNKLE
-691 FDEPISNIKIIAM
+691 APLNRIKIIAM
-704 TANVMKNDIDNY
+704 TANVMKNDIDSY

-734 VNKILNQL
+734 IFKILNQL
-742 DKEIVGNRQLAVSN
+742 DNNKEVIKNRIVEYEAIEDELAPSH
-756 IQLAVV
+756 L
-762 SQLSAFE
+762 
-769 NKNQVLTTNNLPLNT
+769 LPAT
-784 KLTDPRFLISFA
+784 QLTDPSFLISFA
-796 GNDKEKQKKYI
+796 GDDKEKQKKYI
-807 NIFLQNAPKLLT
+807 SIFLKNAPKLLL
-819 QMQNGLEKNDHEM
+819 QMQNGFESNDLEM
-832 IKISAHSL
+832 VKISAHSL

-849 KEEFSHVQEI
+849 KEEYSHVQEI
-859 EQMTSHTHKKEEIK
+859 EQMASHEHKNEEIK
-873 LLIDNLQMVCEQAFK
+873 SLIDNLQQICVQAFK
-888 ELENY
+888 ELEDY
-893 VKAI
+893 IEAI

>member
-1 MSTERYHELKTKYN
+1 MSTERYHELQANYN
-15 TLSDEREKINCL
+15 TLTDEREKINCL

-36 YDIEEAYRLSKE
+36 YDIEEAFRLSNE
-48 IIDRSRK
+48 IIERSTK
-55 INYTEGIGRGLNNK
+55 IDYQEGIGRGLNNK

-80 NGLDTLKE
+80 KGMSVLKE
-88 ALKIAKQFDLLALKA
+88 ALKIAKQYKLVALKA

-133 EELGDELSQSV
+133 EQLGDELSQSA

-159 DNALEYAK
+159 ENALEYAK
-167 RCLEIFKKYDD
+167 RCLQIFIKYDD

-202 IVNFKRSLVLSEPNT
+202 IINFKRSLVLSEPNT

-268 RISLDEMDYKNAL
+268 RISLDEKDYKNAL
-281 IHFDIAFDLANEH
+281 VHFDIAFDLANEH
-294 SRKHDVMSIHEMY
+294 FRKHDVMSIHEMY
-307 AQVYEKMGDI
+307 AKVYEKMGDI

-334 FQQNAINKLRNLQVR
+334 FQQNTFNKLRNLQLR

-387 VGMAR
+387 VGMTR
-392 LLQEKNPRDDQNKY
+392 LLQEKNPRADQSKY
-406 LNAITQSADNLLVII
+406 LDAITQSADNLLVII

-434 ITIESVPFSL
+434 ITIESVSFSL
-444 KHLLKNVVTL
+444 KQILKNVVTL
-454 LRFKAVEKGIDIRFD
+454 LRFKAIEKGIDIRFD
-469 ANENVPEHLIGDPT
+469 FNENVPEHLIGDPT
-483 RLSQVLMNLAGNAVK
+483 RLTQVLMNLAGNAVK
-498 FTEKGMVQ
+498 FTEKGSVQ
-506 IVCRNVELEDDFV
+506 IVCRNVELEGDCV
-519 KIAFDVIDTG
+519 KMAFDVIDTG
-529 IGISEKYVG
+529 IGISEEYVG

-561 LTISKQLVELMEG
+561 LTISKQLVVLMGG
-574 SIEVSSKIGEGTTFT
+574 SVEVKSKIGEGTTFT
-589 FLLPFQIGDGKFIEQ
+589 FILPFQIGEGDFKQSQDDFT
-604 LDELDIAE
+604 IAVN
-612 SDLNVLNRTKILLVD
+612 DLEILNRSKILLVD

-639 LKSIAANIDI
+639 LKSIAPNMSIL
-649 TEAQSGFDA
+649 EAQSGMEA
-658 IEKLKESTF
+658 IEKLKTNEI

-675 MPKMSGIETTK
+675 MPKMSGIEATLF
-686 KIRNE
+686 IRNKLE
-691 FDEPISNIKIIAM
+691 APLNRIKIIAM
-704 TANVMKNDIDNY
+704 TANVMKNDIDSY

-734 VNKILNQL
+734 IFKILNQL
-742 DKEIVGNRQLAVSN
+742 DNNKEVIKNRIVEYEAIEDELAPSH
-756 IQLAVV
+756 L
-762 SQLSAFE
+762 
-769 NKNQVLTTNNLPLNT
+769 LPAT
-784 KLTDPRFLISFA
+784 QLTDPSFLISFA
-796 GNDKEKQKKYI
+796 GDDKEKQKKYI
-807 NIFLQNAPKLLT
+807 SIFLKNAPKLLL
-819 QMQNGLEKNDHEM
+819 QMQNGFENNDLEM
-832 IKISAHSL
+832 VKISAHSL

-849 KEEFSHVQEI
+849 KEEYSHVQEI
-859 EQMTSHTHKKEEIK
+859 EQMASHEHKNEEIK
-873 LLIDNLQMVCEQAFK
+873 SLIDNLQQICVQAFK
-888 ELENY
+888 ELEEY
-893 VKAI
+893 IEAI

>member
-1 MSTERYHELKTKYN
+1 MSTERYHELQANYN
-15 TLSDEREKINCL
+15 TLTDEREKINCL

-36 YDIEEAYRLSKE
+36 YDIDEAFRLSNE
-48 IIDRSRK
+48 IIERSTK
-55 INYTEGIGRGLNNK
+55 IDYQEGVGRGLNNK

-80 NGLDTLKE
+80 KGMSVLKE
-88 ALKIAKQFDLLALKA
+88 ALKIAKQYKLVALKA

-133 EELGDELSQSV
+133 EQLGDELSQSA

-159 DNALEYAK
+159 ENALEYAK
-167 RCLEIFKKYDD
+167 RCLQIFIKYDD

-202 IVNFKRSLVLSEPNT
+202 IINFKRSLVLSEPNT

-268 RISLDEMDYKNAL
+268 RISLDEKDYKNAL
-281 IHFDIAFDLANEH
+281 VHFDIAFDLANEH
-294 SRKHDVMSIHEMY
+294 FRKHDVMSIHEMY
-307 AQVYEKMGDI
+307 AKVYEKMGDI

-334 FQQNAINKLRNLQVR
+334 FQQNTFNKLRNLQLR

-387 VGMAR
+387 VGMTR
-392 LLQEKNPRDDQNKY
+392 LLQEKNPRADQSKY
-406 LNAITQSADNLLVII
+406 LDAITQSADNLLVII

-434 ITIESVPFSL
+434 ITIESVSFSL
-444 KHLLKNVVTL
+444 KQILKNVVTL
-454 LRFKAVEKGIDIRFD
+454 LRFKAIEKGIDIRFD
-469 ANENVPEHLIGDPT
+469 FTENVPEHLIGDPT
-483 RLSQVLMNLAGNAVK
+483 RLTQVLMNLAGNAVK
-498 FTEKGMVQ
+498 FTEKGSVQ
-506 IVCRNVELEDDFV
+506 IVCRNVELEGDCV
-519 KIAFDVIDTG
+519 KMAFDVIDTG
-529 IGISEKYVG
+529 IGISEEYVG

-561 LTISKQLVELMEG
+561 LTISKQLVELMGG
-574 SIEVSSKIGEGTTFT
+574 SVEVKSKIGEGTTFT
-589 FLLPFQIGDGKFIEQ
+589 FILPFQIGEGDFKQSQDDFT
-604 LDELDIAE
+604 IAVN
-612 SDLNVLNRTKILLVD
+612 DLEILNLSKILLVD

-639 LKSIAANIDI
+639 LKSIAPNMSIL
-649 TEAQSGFDA
+649 EAQSGMEA
-658 IEKLKESTF
+658 IEKLKTNEI

-675 MPKMSGIETTK
+675 MPKMSGIEATLF
-686 KIRNE
+686 IRNKLE
-691 FDEPISNIKIIAM
+691 APLNRIKIIAM
-704 TANVMKNDIDNY
+704 TANVMKNDIDSY

-734 VNKILNQL
+734 IFKILNQL
-742 DKEIVGNRQLAVSN
+742 DNNKEVIKNRIVEYEAIEDELAPSH
-756 IQLAVV
+756 L
-762 SQLSAFE
+762 
-769 NKNQVLTTNNLPLNT
+769 LPAT
-784 KLTDPRFLISFA
+784 QLTDPSFLISFA
-796 GNDKEKQKKYI
+796 GDDKEKQKKYI
-807 NIFLQNAPKLLT
+807 SIFLKNAPKLLL
-819 QMQNGLEKNDHEM
+819 QMQNGFENNDLEM
-832 IKISAHSL
+832 VKISAHSL

-849 KEEFSHVQEI
+849 KEEYSHVQEI
-859 EQMTSHTHKKEEIK
+859 EQMASHEHKNEEIK
-873 LLIDNLQMVCEQAFK
+873 SLIDNLQQICVQAFK
-888 ELENY
+888 ELEDY
-893 VKAI
+893 IEAI

>member
-1 MSTERYHELKTKYN
+1 MSTERYHELQANYN
-15 TLSDEREKINCL
+15 TLTDEREKINCL

-36 YDIEEAYRLSKE
+36 YDIDEAFRLSNE
-48 IIDRSRK
+48 IIERSTK
-55 INYTEGIGRGLNNK
+55 IDYQEGVGRGLNNK

-80 NGLDTLKE
+80 KGMSVLKE
-88 ALKIAKQFDLLALKA
+88 ALKIAKQYKLVALKA

-133 EELGDELSQSV
+133 EQLGDELSQSA

-159 DNALEYAK
+159 ENALEYAK
-167 RCLEIFKKYDD
+167 RCLQIFIKYDD

-202 IVNFKRSLVLSEPNT
+202 IINFKRSLVLSEPNT

-268 RISLDEMDYKNAL
+268 RISLDEKDYKNAL
-281 IHFDIAFDLANEH
+281 VHFDIAFDLANEH
-294 SRKHDVMSIHEMY
+294 FRKHDVMSIHEMY
-307 AQVYEKMGDI
+307 AKVYEKMGDI

-334 FQQNAINKLRNLQVR
+334 FQQNTFNKLRNLQLR

-387 VGMAR
+387 VGMTR
-392 LLQEKNPRDDQNKY
+392 LLQEKNPRVDQSKY
-406 LNAITQSADNLLVII
+406 LDAITQSADNLLVII

-434 ITIESVPFSL
+434 ITIESVSFSL
-444 KHLLKNVVTL
+444 KQILKNVVTL
-454 LRFKAVEKGIDIRFD
+454 LRFKAIEKGIDIRFD
-469 ANENVPEHLIGDPT
+469 FTENVPEHLIGDPT
-483 RLSQVLMNLAGNAVK
+483 RLTQVLMNLAGNAVK
-498 FTEKGMVQ
+498 FTEKGSVQ
-506 IVCRNVELEDDFV
+506 IVCRNVELEGDCV
-519 KIAFDVIDTG
+519 KMAFDVIDTG
-529 IGISEKYVG
+529 IGISEEYVG

-561 LTISKQLVELMEG
+561 LTISKQLVELMGG
-574 SIEVSSKIGEGTTFT
+574 SVEVKSKIGEGTTFT
-589 FLLPFQIGDGKFIEQ
+589 FILPFQIGEGDFKQSQDDFT
-604 LDELDIAE
+604 IAVN
-612 SDLNVLNRTKILLVD
+612 DLEILNRSKILLVD

-639 LKSIAANIDI
+639 LKSIAPNMSIL
-649 TEAQSGFDA
+649 EAQSGMEA
-658 IEKLKESTF
+658 IEKLKTNEI

-675 MPKMSGIETTK
+675 MPKMSGIEATLF
-686 KIRNE
+686 IRNKLE
-691 FDEPISNIKIIAM
+691 APLNRIKIIAM
-704 TANVMKNDIDNY
+704 TANVMKNDIDSY

-734 VNKILNQL
+734 IFKILNQL
-742 DKEIVGNRQLAVSN
+742 DNNKEVIKNRIVEYEVIEDEQAPSHL
-756 IQLAVV
+756 
-762 SQLSAFE
+762 
-769 NKNQVLTTNNLPLNT
+769 LPAT
-784 KLTDPRFLISFA
+784 QLTDPSFLISFA
-796 GNDKEKQKKYI
+796 GDDKEKQKKYI
-807 NIFLQNAPKLLT
+807 SIFLKNAPKLLL
-819 QMQNGLEKNDHEM
+819 QMQNGFENNDLEM
-832 IKISAHSL
+832 VKISAHSL

-849 KEEFSHVQEI
+849 KEEYSHVQEI
-859 EQMTSHTHKKEEIK
+859 EQMASHEHKNEEIK
-873 LLIDNLQMVCEQAFK
+873 SLIDNLQQICVQAFK
-888 ELENY
+888 ELEDY
-893 VKAI
+893 IEAI